1 MTVKESWLTKGTVV
15 IACIP
20 VSLIVVSFI
29 LKLAESL
36 VAK

>member
-15 IACIP
+15 IACTP
-20 VSLIVVSFI
+20 VSFIVISFI
-29 LKLAESL
+29 LKLVESL

>member
-20 VSLIVVSFI
+20 VSFIVISFI
-29 LKLAESL
+29 LKLVESL